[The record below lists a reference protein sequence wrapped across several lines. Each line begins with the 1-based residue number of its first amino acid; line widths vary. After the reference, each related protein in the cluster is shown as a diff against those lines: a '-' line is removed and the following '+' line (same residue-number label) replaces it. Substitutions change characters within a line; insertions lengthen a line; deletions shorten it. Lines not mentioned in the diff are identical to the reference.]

1 MATLRRLEHDMVEPL
16 QYRLSADDTG
26 WRWEVVTKDRQL
38 IASGV
43 AESHVDAR
51 GAAMKAGLQGFINR
65 KQEIGAAMIPTELWL
80 IYALVFGAV
89 LLGFQGIYW
98 VLFKERR
105 EKQAINR
112 RLALTAELANPK
124 EILEIL
130 RKERGVDL
138 APIPALQSFKELVV
152 QSGVRWTGVKLLLVA
167 AVPTILFFLLFR
179 LATGSSFLAITL
191 AGLLAAASIYL
202 FLLSARRRRI
212 AAFSEQF
219 PDALD
224 VISRGLRA
232 GHPFRVAIALVARE
246 MPDPVGTEFGIVADE
261 ITFGLEQYMAVENLG
276 PRVGHHDLSFFST
289 AVNVQHQTGGN
300 LAEILSRLSRMLRSR
315 SKLRLKIRA
324 LSAEGRLSAV
334 TLSLTPFILFAL
346 ITLISPDYFFGV
358 KDHPIAVPAL
368 IAMRE
373 RYGDDPKEDPARYS
387 RITVWVLAGVV
398 LGARF
403 MYVIVEICRGSG
415 VGKEFL
421 SDPLKIFAVWEGG
434 LVMYGGMFGAIVG
447 GMWCAK
453 REKVRPIH
461 SLDLGLVAGF
471 VGQAIG
477 RVGCLLVGD
486 DYGRVVPERFAH
498 LPFPITLH
506 VPSPL
511 PEGSLFGLENE
522 GKILWAT
529 EPWMS
534 AKALIV
540 AFIGWYVVLSGPS
553 PQANLLN
560 EVNLRQSRVHTCSP
574 FVRYNRL
581 GKETTVLTLG
591 GSINSY

>member
-1 MATLRRLEHDMVEPL
+1 
-16 QYRLSADDTG
+16 
-26 WRWEVVTKDRQL
+26 
-38 IASGV
+38 
-43 AESHVDAR
+43 
-51 GAAMKAGLQGFINR
+51 
-65 KQEIGAAMIPTELWL
+65 MIPTELWL

-112 RLALTAELANPK
+112 RLALTAELSNPK
-124 EILEIL
+124 EVLEIL

-334 TLSLTPFILFAL
+334 ALSLTPFILFAV

-358 KDHPIAVPAL
+358 KDHPIAIPAL
-368 IAMRE
+368 I
-373 RYGDDPKEDPARYS
+373 
-387 RITVWVLAGVV
+387 L
-398 LGARF
+398 
-403 MYVIVEICRGSG
+403 C
-415 VGKEFL
+415 
-421 SDPLKIFAVWEGG
+421 G
-434 LVMYGGMFGAIVG
+434 L
-447 GMWCAK
+447 
-453 REKVRPIH
+453 
-461 SLDLGLVAGF
+461 
-471 VGQAIG
+471 
-477 RVGCLLVGD
+477 LLVSGNVIL
-486 DYGRVVPERFAH
+486 YRMVNFRF
-498 LPFPITLH
+498 
-506 VPSPL
+506 
-511 PEGSLFGLENE
+511 
-522 GKILWAT
+522 
-529 EPWMS
+529 
-534 AKALIV
+534 
-540 AFIGWYVVLSGPS
+540 
-553 PQANLLN
+553 
-560 EVNLRQSRVHTCSP
+560 
-574 FVRYNRL
+574 
-581 GKETTVLTLG
+581 
-591 GSINSY
+591 